1 MDLTNYIT
9 QSIPNMK
16 EPFEDVSQEV
26 IIISIKVDWQRIA
39 KQIVGLPQIIVEYE
53 ILKTKNGKDVS
64 DQLRNSIKPKVFDN
78 NLKVYQRSFEQET
91 LFHPIPNPEFVEGES
106 SEDER
111 FLTMGSFDF
120 IVGEIVMK
128 NPQYLI
134 PFMKMY
140 IIDNAEDGWYD
151 STI

>member
-39 KQIVGLPQIIVEYE
+39 KEVVGLPQIIVEYE

-91 LFHPIPNPEFVEGES
+91 LFQPIPNPDFVEGES
-106 SEDER
+106 PEDER
-111 FLTMGSFDF
+111 FLTIGSFDF

-128 NPQYLI
+128 NPQYLV